1 MRHERQPLVG
11 VIEMVAVVHN
21 VRGDPAG
28 SKDAETLRQE
38 ALKLLRAVVFEG
50 SARVADVEG
59 GGLQRQR
66 PGIRRMDHR
75 AANLAHRLLGPRDP
89 SHSIDEL
96 APLLRNGIGGNRG
109 RQDAVD
115 GAGEI
120 PVQNVPLG
128 VGDGPAFP
136 G

>member
-38 ALKLLRAVVFEG
+38 ALK
-50 SARVADVEG
+50 
-59 GGLQRQR
+59 LQRQR